1 MKRLLPVV
9 LLLGLLVGCAPKTS
23 PTLTVMVHDSFSISE
38 DVAAAF
44 EQENKIKL
52 VFVKSGDAGSMVS
65 RAVISS
71 KAPQADLMYGV
82 DNTFLSR
89 ALQGGIFEAYESPL
103 LAGIPDEFKLDPT
116 FQAVP
121 VDYGDVC
128 LNYDKAWFAEKGLPL
143 PASLE
148 DLLKPDYNGLLV
160 VENPATSSP
169 GLAFLMASVA
179 HFGPDGWQ
187 DYWKNLRANGLT
199 VVNDWNTAYYT
210 NFSGSAGQGPQPLV
224 VSYASSPAAEVYFAE
239 TPPAEAPTGSIVAAG
254 TCFRQVEF
262 AGILK
267 GTPNRALAE
276 KFVDFILSTT
286 FQEDVPLQMF
296 VYPVNPQ
303 ARLPEVFVQHSKIP
317 QQPASLPPAE
327 ISTNREAWIQSWT
340 EIVLR

>member
-296 VYPVNPQ
+296 VYPVNPG

>member
-44 EQENKIKL
+44 EQENKVKL

-116 FQAVP
+116 FQVVP

-128 LNYDKAWFAEKGLPL
+128 LNYDKAWFAEKGLTL

>member
-44 EQENKIKL
+44 EQENKVKL

-303 ARLPEVFVQHSKIP
+303 ARLPEVFVQYSKIP